1 MNKMKNNPYLVYAPP
16 SPPSPLPKLD
26 TPVNI
31 QLEARKMFISYI
43 TKPFI

>member
-1 MNKMKNNPYLVYAPP
+1 MKNNPYLVYAPP
-16 SPPSPLPKLD
+16 SPPPPPPPKLE

-43 TKPFI
+43 TKPFA